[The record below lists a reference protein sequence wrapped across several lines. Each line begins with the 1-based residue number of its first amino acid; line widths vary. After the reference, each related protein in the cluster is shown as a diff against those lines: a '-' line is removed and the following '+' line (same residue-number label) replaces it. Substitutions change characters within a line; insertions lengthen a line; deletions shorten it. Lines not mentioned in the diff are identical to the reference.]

1 MRRDNLLHDI
11 VLYALAGGSVGFVIG
26 MTGVGGGSF
35 MTPIL
40 LAFCF
45 KPAIA
50 VGTDLLYAAV
60 TKGSGVITH
69 HRQQTV
75 EWTIVARM
83 TAGSIPASLLTTYL
97 LKHLQHHG
105 FDYNAMLTITLG
117 VMLILTSLV
126 LLFRTI
132 LLHERHQLADDESRI
147 GKFERRHAPQLTV
160 VMGIALGILVTLSSV
175 GAGAF
180 GAAVL
185 MILYPRMAMIRI
197 IGTDLAHAVPLTA
210 VAGLGH
216 LHLGHV
222 NFMLLGG
229 LLLGSLPGIW
239 LGTRLAYRIPEKVMQ
254 RTMALI
260 LLALGLKYAFFSS
273 VSIGLQTCT

>member
-1 MRRDNLLHDI
+1 MHDI